1 MLIWLMRFGWK
12 PWNVAQI
19 NYAYK
24 DIVPA
29 RGDCQTWA
37 HGMNS
42 SRARVP
48 SYATLRHKPR
58 LNKFSLPKVDQ
69 PHTHTYKGVVE
80 KRSFSFYSKSEKWAS
95 NTCGII
101 HWVYARCCVRKGT
114 NSWTPEHICLA
125 TKFYLTLQFSS
136 MIWTSMQ
143 GYCWEGSFLWRKLFL
158 WSSKRKRKY

>member
-1 MLIWLMRFGWK
+1 MGWIAAEQGS
-12 PWNVAQI
+12 P
-19 NYAYK
+19 
-24 DIVPA
+24 
-29 RGDCQTWA
+29 
-37 HGMNS
+37 
-42 SRARVP
+42 
-48 SYATLRHKPR
+48 ATLLYDINQR

-80 KRSFSFYSKSEKWAS
+80 KGSFSFYSKSEKWAS

-114 NSWTPEHICLA
+114 NSWTPEHICPA

-143 GYCWEGSFLWRKLFL
+143 LCKGIVGKGVSFWGSIFYGAQKEKENTKQKINRSSSFLGLIKL
-158 WSSKRKRKY
+158 